1 MSRPLLERVQRMFGS
16 VRRKGDGER
25 GVPSLDRRI
34 NYKSLAIGDFHET
47 RRVFARIV
55 FDTVY
60 PPKL

>member
-1 MSRPLLERVQRMFGS
+1 MFGS

-34 NYKSLAIGDFHET
+34 NYKSLALGDFHET

-60 PPKL
+60 PPKI